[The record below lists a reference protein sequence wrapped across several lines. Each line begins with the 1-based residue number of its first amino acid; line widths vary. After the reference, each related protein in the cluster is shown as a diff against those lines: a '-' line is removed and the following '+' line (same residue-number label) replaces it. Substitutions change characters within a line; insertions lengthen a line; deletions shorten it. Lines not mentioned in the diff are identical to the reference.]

1 MRSLFIIFI
10 LFVLTSCAQ
19 KPEEKTAEAIDVALS
34 HLSSGECDAALEVLQ
49 DASDLANP
57 IYVQVLA
64 SAYSCKANYDE
75 VEFISND
82 LSGLST
88 GTPAAIMKSIASM
101 SLSPETAADSDNYVA
116 IRTGINTI
124 LGATTTVTHDAR
136 VTKFG
141 ARKAGDLSVQALML
155 NVVNLGKFLN
165 FYGNADA
172 DGDKGQGTNTNSCF
186 INYTDPRAQTVITSG
201 VGGVCNSNTDG
212 HPDLSFA
219 AANLSNAKR
228 RLCEG
233 LMLVTNVLDI
243 LDNLDLSGSSE
254 LAKLEDISAQVSTF
268 KTAAVAAGLG
278 TLINMTSQSQCETAM
293 NTASNLNDMEY
304 LYSLVFETGL
314 Q

>member
-34 HLSSGECDAALEVLQ
+34 HLSSGECDAALEVLR
-49 DASDLANP
+49 DASDSTNAVY
-57 IYVQVLA
+57 IQVLA

-75 VEFISND
+75 VDFISND

-88 GTPAAIMKSIASM
+88 GTPAAIMKSIASLR
-101 SLSPETAADSDNYVA
+101 LSPETLVDSVEYVA
-116 IRTGINTI
+116 VRTAINTI
-124 LGATTTVTHDAR
+124 LGTTTTVTHDAR

-165 FYGNADA
+165 FYGNADT
-172 DGDKGQGTNTNSCF
+172 DGDKGQGANTNSCF
-186 INYTDPRAQTVITSG
+186 INYTDPRAQTLITNG

-219 AANLSNAKR
+219 AANLPNAKR

-254 LAKLEDISAQVSTF
+254 LAKLEDISAQVNTF

-278 TLINMTSQSQCETAM
+278 TLINMTSQSECETAM

>member
-34 HLSSGECDAALEVLQ
+34 HLSSGECEEALKVLLE
-49 DASDLANP
+49 ASDSTNP
-57 IYVQVLA
+57 IYIQVLA
-64 SAYSCKANYDE
+64 SAYACLANYDE
-75 VEFISND
+75 VDFIANE

-88 GTPAAIMKSIASM
+88 GTPADIMKSIASM
-101 SLSPETAADSDNYVA
+101 SLSTEITADSDEYVA
-116 IRTGINTI
+116 IRNGINTI
-124 LGATTTVTHDAR
+124 LGTTTTVTHDAR

-141 ARKAGDLSVQALML
+141 SRKAGDMSVQALML

-165 FYGNADA
+165 FYGNVDA
-172 DGDKGQGTNTNSCF
+172 TGVKGAGTNTNSCF
-186 INYTDPRAQTVITSG
+186 INYTDARAQTVVASAVTG
-201 VGGVCNSNTDG
+201 ACTTNNDG

-219 AANLSNAKR
+219 VADLPNTKR

-233 LMLVTNVLDI
+233 LMLVTNILDI

-254 LAKLEDISAQVSTF
+254 LAKLEDISTQVSTF

-278 TLINMTSQSQCETAM
+278 TLINMTSQSECETAM
-293 NTASNLNDMEY
+293 DTASNLDDMEY